1 MFPSEKWDAIQT
13 VKCEFE
19 SYSGE
24 EIEGLTAKVFGNVDL
39 VPTNWL
45 FPENCETIL
54 QKMLEP
60 AGKYEGSQRTKIIQL
75 HKSYFELSFSI

>member
-39 VPTNWL
+39 VGTNRL

-54 QKMLEP
+54 QMPNNP
-60 AGKYEGSQRTKIIQL
+60 ANVGAGGKVHSRGGWLQDLAR
-75 HKSYFELSFSI
+75 